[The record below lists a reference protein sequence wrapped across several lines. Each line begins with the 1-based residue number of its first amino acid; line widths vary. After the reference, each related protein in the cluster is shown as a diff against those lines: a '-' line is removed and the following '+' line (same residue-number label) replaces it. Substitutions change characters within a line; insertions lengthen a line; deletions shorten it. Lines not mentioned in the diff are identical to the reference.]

1 MALYKRRSLLQGSLG
16 FAAAGALAQPYIA
29 NAQAKTVTLWFAQGF
44 VEDEDVALR
53 KAVADYEKASGNKAE
68 LSIIPFAPM
77 RQKIVSAIT
86 SGVVPDVT
94 INNPAE
100 ILQLYAWQDKWID
113 TEDVVET
120 QKAKFSQTAL
130 SAAQAYNDVTKKRAY
145 YGVPIR
151 GACVPC
157 HTWKSLVEKAGMTM
171 ADRPRTW
178 NAYFDFYKKVQDN
191 LRKNGERKIYGLGFQ
206 VTANGVDPAALFNAF
221 MHGYGGQGIVTPEGK
236 LNLDE
241 RIREAAIKACE
252 YLGGAY
258 RDGYVPPSAINWN
271 DADDNNAFHAKLMVM
286 DVDGTLSTEVAVKE
300 KHPEWYFDEMVSD
313 GLLYP
318 TTNDGKPITCITAML
333 NAVIP
338 KGAKNV
344 PVAKEFLKFLIQPKV
359 LQETVE
365 TGLGRNLPPMPELA
379 KTPFWENPKD
389 PHLKGYAHQGLLGP
403 TQPDYYV
410 YNPAMA
416 EVYLQHVYSKAMI
429 AVAKKGSKAT
439 DAIDVAFNEIKE
451 IFTKYPIQQS

>member
-1 MALYKRRSLLQGSLG
+1 MAHYKRRSLLWGSLG
-16 FAAAGALAQPYIA
+16 VAAGGTLAGPYIA
-29 NAQAKTVTLWFAQGF
+29 NAQVKTMSAWFAQGF
-44 VEDEDVALR
+44 VEDEDIALR
-53 KAVADYEKASGNKAE
+53 KAVAGYEKASGNKVE
-68 LSIIPFAPM
+68 LSIIPFAPQ

-94 INNPAE
+94 QNNPAE
-100 ILQLYAWQDKWID
+100 ILALYAWQDKWIE
-113 TEDVVET
+113 TEDIVET
-120 QKAKFSQTAL
+120 QKARFSETAL
-130 SAAQAYNDVTKKRAY
+130 KSAQAYNDVTKKRAY
-145 YGVPIR
+145 YGVPLR

-157 HTWKSLVEKAGMTM
+157 HTWKSLVEKADMKM

-178 NAYFDFYKKVQDN
+178 DGYFDFYKKVQDN
-191 LRKNGERKIYGLGFQ
+191 LRKKGERKVYGLGFQ

-221 MHGYGGQGIVTPEGK
+221 MHGYGGQGIVTPEGT
-236 LNLDE
+236 LNLDA
-241 RIREAAIKACE
+241 RIREAAIKAAE

-286 DVDGTLSTEVAVKE
+286 DVDGTISTEVAVKA
-300 KHPEWYFDEMVSD
+300 KHPEWYFDEIVTD

-318 TTNDGKPITCITAML
+318 TTNDGKPITSITAML

-338 KGAKNV
+338 RGAKNV
-344 PVAKEFLKFLIQPKV
+344 PVAKEFLKYLIQPEV
-359 LQETVE
+359 LQDTVE

-389 PHLKGYAHQGLLGP
+389 PHLKGYVQQGLLGP

-410 YNPAMA
+410 FNPAMA
-416 EVYLQHVYSKAMI
+416 EVYAQHVYSKAMI
-429 AVAKKGSKAT
+429 AVAKKSSKAT
-439 DAIDVAFNEIKE
+439 DAVDVAFNEIKG
-451 IFTKYPIQQS
+451 IFAKYPIKQS